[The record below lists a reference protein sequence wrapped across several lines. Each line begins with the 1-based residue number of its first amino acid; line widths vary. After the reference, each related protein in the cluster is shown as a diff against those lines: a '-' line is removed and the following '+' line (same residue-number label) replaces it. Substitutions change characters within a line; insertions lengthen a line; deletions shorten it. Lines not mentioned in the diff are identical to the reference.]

1 MDITE
6 VRIKLTDDPHDRL
19 KAFCSIT
26 FDDCFV
32 VRDLKVIEGS
42 SGVFV
47 AMPSRKIMTHCRG
60 CRAKNHLRA
69 AFCNDC
75 GRKLSP
81 ESQQQRG
88 EEGPLR
94 LYADVAHP
102 INAACRELIQDRVLD
117 AFDEELQRAQRPGY
131 VSTYD
136 DDYDDDLL
144 DALDFGESGEPDA
157 SAPPVV
163 DERAA
168 RAPTRSESRPPERTA
183 SAPRRHADEEP
194 RGPHK
199 KPVAAPAT
207 SAAKNSARL
216 APNHAATPKQAGNE
230 FGAGVF

>member
-26 FDDCFV
+26 LDDCFV

-42 SGVFV
+42 GGVFV

-81 ESQQQRG
+81 ETQPQRG

-136 DDYDDDLL
+136 DDYDDLL
-144 DALDFGESGEPDA
+144 DELDFGEEDSSEA
-157 SAPPVV
+157 APPA
-163 DERAA
+163 EGARTSPAA
-168 RAPTRSESRPPERTA
+168 RRDV
-183 SAPRRHADEEP
+183 DEEP

-199 KPVAAPAT
+199 KPSHATANLPAQVSERGETSHVRAAVRKPA
-207 SAAKNSARL
+207 
-216 APNHAATPKQAGNE
+216 GGE